1 MGTELHRAAVYQL
14 ELLEF
19 QETGDATPQ
28 GVVLALMGAEVE
40 SQSNLRERDVMRSI
54 RMYNLSSLTSLAR
67 WASTQKVYLLLIS
80 LPH

>member
-1 MGTELHRAAVYQL
+1 
-14 ELLEF
+14 
-19 QETGDATPQ
+19 
-28 GVVLALMGAEVE
+28 MGAEVE